1 MFLKVPS
8 VILFLTLLA
17 SHGSGSSIADAS
29 ATSSSTQQGI
39 LRPPP
44 AIVATHSTKA
54 AIVKVQPPPTPVGD
68 KPVPPP
74 KAEAPPA
81 KLTSTTEAQALPAIW
96 TDATEM
102 YPTDAPEIPGV
113 PSI

>member
-54 AIVKVQPPPTPVGD
+54 AVVKVQPPPTPVGD
-68 KPVPPP
+68 KPVPPV
-74 KAEAPPA
+74 
-81 KLTSTTEAQALPAIW
+81 KLTSTTEAHTLPSIW